1 MIDVSAFVKSLKAKP
16 VAVFG
21 LGVSGLSVVRALL
34 QGGAQVVAWDD
45 DPEGRRQAEEIGAVL
60 KEDISECA
68 ALVLSPGVPLHF
80 PAPHPVVEKARALGI
95 EILGDLEILHRADLS
110 RKIIGITGT
119 NGKSTTTALL
129 HHIFKTGGIGCTM
142 GGNIGTAILDTD
154 LPEKDGCFLLGISS
168 YQMDLCP
175 DFRPDVSVFL
185 NISPD
190 HIDRHGTLEKYVE
203 AKARIFEGKGVG
215 VCSVDDAHSRLVYE
229 RVRERGERTMIPVSV
244 EQEVEGGIFVRGGVL
259 IDDRSGGQKEVGKIE
274 GLETLRGAHNY
285 QNICA
290 AYGVSCQF
298 GVGAD
303 LFLKALKTYPG
314 LPHRQ
319 YLARRIGG
327 VSYIND
333 SKATNAQAAEK
344 ALGCYDDIYW
354 IAGGLAKDGGLE
366 GLEPYAD
373 KIRHAYLI
381 GAAAEDFSVW
391 MEKNKIPYCLN
402 KTLDSALPEAHK
414 AAQAAGK
421 GTVLL
426 APACA
431 SWDQFRSYEKRG
443 DLFMALVE
451 KL

>member
-1 MIDVSAFVKSLKAKP
+1 MIDVSTFVKSLKGKP
-16 VAVFG
+16 IAVFG
-21 LGVSGLSVVRALL
+21 LGLSGLSVVKALL
-34 QGGAQVVAWDD
+34 QSGAQVFVWDD
-45 DPEGRRQAEEIGAVL
+45 DPERRQQAKQMGAVL

-80 PAPHPVVEKARALGI
+80 PAPHPIVEKARGLGI
-95 EILGDLEILHRADLS
+95 EILGDLEILHRAGLS

-119 NGKSTTTALL
+119 NGKSTTTALVD
-129 HHIFKTGGIGCTM
+129 HILAGSGMSCTM

-154 LPEKDGCFLLGISS
+154 MPEKEGCFLLEISS

-175 DFRPDVSVFL
+175 DFRPDISVFL

-190 HIDRHGTLEKYVE
+190 HIDRHGTLEKYIE
-203 AKARIFEGKGVG
+203 AKARIFEGNGIA
-215 VCSVDDAHSRLVYE
+215 VCNVDDVHSRRVYE
-229 RVRERGERTMIPVSV
+229 RVRERGERTMIPISV
-244 EQEVEGGIFVRGGVL
+244 EEEVEGGVFVRGDVL
-259 IDDRSGGQKEVGKIE
+259 IDNRSGGQKDVGNIE

-290 AYGVSCQF
+290 AYAVSCQF
-298 GVGAD
+298 GIGAD
-303 LFLKALKTYPG
+303 MFLKALKTYPG

-319 YLARRIGG
+319 YLVRRIGG

-344 ALGCYDDIYW
+344 ALGCYNDIYW

-381 GAAAEDFSVW
+381 GAAAEDFSLW
-391 MEKNKIPYCLN
+391 MKKNNIPYCLN
-402 KTLDSALPEAHK
+402 KTLESALPEAHE
-414 AAQAAGK
+414 AAQRAGR